1 MGIRNAWRELW
12 RGNPEPMPKRRG
24 RAYAAAGGGRL
35 LSDWVTVVAS
45 ADSEI
50 KGSLKRLRSR
60 SRQLVRDND
69 YAKSAVR
76 VVRNSVVGQG
86 VRMQM
91 QVMRQRGSKLDTRMN
106 EMIEKEWSKWG
117 RKDSCNTAGQLCF
130 ADIEKVAVSSM
141 CESGEIFIRIIRQ
154 KFGRSRV
161 NFALEVLEA
170 DMVDEEYTGPATT
183 SGNVWKLGI
192 ELDKF
197 GRPVNYAFFSKHP
210 GDTAF
215 PTTQPGKR
223 HIIVAAKDV
232 IHLWDRTSAR
242 PGQNRGVPWLSSAM
256 QRMHHLDGWEQA
268 SVVRARASSALMGF
282 IQSPE
287 GELDPGGEVMGD
299 QRVTDFQPGKFFYLQ
314 PGESVQVP
322 DMDSPSGEYEPFLRA
337 QLRALGAGVGCSYE
351 GLSNDYS
358 QSNYSSSRLSLLQ
371 DRDNWRSIQQMMKD
385 QFYQPIF
392 EAWLEM
398 AVLSG
403 ALNLPLYETDPERY
417 EAVRWVCR
425 GYHYVDPQKEIAA
438 AKSAV
443 RSGFKTLADC
453 VAENG
458 GDFDELLVARQAE
471 LAKLDAMNIILDTDP
486 SATNGSGASQY
497 KPANTIDAFGDT
509 PAPSEEDAENVGE
522 EESGNY

>member
-1 MGIRNAWRELW
+1 MGIRSAWRELW
-12 RGNPEPMPKRRG
+12 RSNPEPIARP
-24 RAYAAAGGGRL
+24 RARMFGGAQASRL
-35 LSDWVTVVAS
+35 TADWVTSVTS
-45 ADSEI
+45 ADQEI

-76 VVRNSVVGQG
+76 VVRNSVVGTG
-86 VRMQM
+86 VRLQA
-91 QVMRQRGSKLDTRMN
+91 QVMRQRGGKLDTRIN
-106 EMIEKEWSKWG
+106 EQIEKAWSHWG

-130 ADIEKVAVSSM
+130 ADIEKLAVSSM
-141 CESGEIFIRIIRQ
+141 CESGEVFIRMVRQ
-154 KFGRSRV
+154 RFGRSKV

-170 DMVDEEYTGPATT
+170 DQLDEDYNSPTT
-183 SGNVWKLGI
+183 KPGNVWKLGV

-197 GRPVNYAFFSKHP
+197 GRPVSYAFLSRHP
-210 GDTAF
+210 GDNAF
-215 PTTQPGKR
+215 PTREPDKR
-223 HIIVAAKDV
+223 HIIVPAKDV
-232 IHLWDRTSAR
+232 IHLFDRTSAR
-242 PGQNRGVPWLSSAM
+242 PGQTRGVPWLASAM

-287 GELDPGGEVMGD
+287 GELDPGGEIFD
-299 QRVTDFQPGKFFYLQ
+299 EQRVTGFEPGQFKYLQ
-314 PGESVQVP
+314 PGETVTIP
-322 DMDSPSGEYEPFLRA
+322 DMDSPTGEYEPFLRA

-351 GLSNDYS
+351 VLSNDYS
-358 QSNYSSSRLSLLQ
+358 QSNYSSSRLALLQ

-392 EAWLEM
+392 DAWLEM
-398 AVLSG
+398 AVLSN
-403 ALNLPLYETDPERY
+403 ALNLPTYETEPERY

-438 AKSAV
+438 QKAAV

-458 GDFDELLVARQAE
+458 GDFDEFLAARQAE
-471 LAKLDAMNIILDTDP
+471 LAKLDEMNIILDTDP
-486 SATNGSGASQY
+486 SAVNGSGASQY

-509 PAPSEEDAENVGE
+509 PAPSGEQLENE
-522 EESGNY
+522 EEVGY